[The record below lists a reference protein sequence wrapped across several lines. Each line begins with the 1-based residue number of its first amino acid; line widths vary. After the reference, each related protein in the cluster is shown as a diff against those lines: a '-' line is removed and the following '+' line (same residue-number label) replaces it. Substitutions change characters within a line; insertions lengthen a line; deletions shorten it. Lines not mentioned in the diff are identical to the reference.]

1 MDNFFVKILMTSS
14 TRNFLLGK
22 GLADLR
28 PDNEFIFLLHSGL
41 LLKFFELRI
50 RCALTWS
57 KWKISSNFVIGSR

>member
-1 MDNFFVKILMTSS
+1 MTSS

-22 GLADLR
+22 ELADLR

-41 LLKFFELRI
+41 LLTFFVLLFELRI

-57 KWKISSNFVIGSR
+57 KWKISSNFVIGSI

>member
-1 MDNFFVKILMTSS
+1 MTSS

-57 KWKISSNFVIGSR
+57 KWKISCMCVCVCVCVCMCLYV